1 MDELAQLAQQI
12 RVDASG
18 VQDCTPGHQWG
29 PAVRPYYLIHLI
41 FSGRGTFEAGGR
53 KYALGPNQGFI
64 IYPGA
69 LTVYRADESAP
80 WSYGWMGYSG
90 DLAPMLTRKAGLKRE
105 NPVFSLENAEAL
117 RALIL
122 GAERDMA
129 SLRMGMAGAAGGLL
143 RFLAHIGQNAPEAPS
158 DDPADDY
165 FQRAQWYIQANLDHG
180 VGVADVARFVGLCRS
195 QLFRV
200 FRAAAGCSPRQWIA
214 QCRLSRAQSLL
225 SDSHLSLEE
234 IARSCGYAGA
244 AQLGQSFR
252 RLTGQSPGAFRRRK

>member
-18 VQDCTPGHQWG
+18 VQDCAPGHQWG

-105 NPVFSLENAEAL
+105 NPVFNLENAG
-117 RALIL
+117 R
-122 GAERDMA
+122 
-129 SLRMGMAGAAGGLL
+129 
-143 RFLAHIGQNAPEAPS
+143 
-158 DDPADDY
+158 
-165 FQRAQWYIQANLDHG
+165 
-180 VGVADVARFVGLCRS
+180 
-195 QLFRV
+195 
-200 FRAAAGCSPRQWIA
+200 
-214 QCRLSRAQSLL
+214 
-225 SDSHLSLEE
+225 
-234 IARSCGYAGA
+234 
-244 AQLGQSFR
+244 
-252 RLTGQSPGAFRRRK
+252 

>member
-1 MDELAQLAQQI
+1 
-12 RVDASG
+12 
-18 VQDCTPGHQWG
+18 
-29 PAVRPYYLIHLI
+29 
-41 FSGRGTFEAGGR
+41 
-53 KYALGPNQGFI
+53 
-64 IYPGA
+64 
-69 LTVYRADESAP
+69 
-80 WSYGWMGYSG
+80 MGYSG

-165 FQRAQWYIQANLDHG
+165 FQRAQWYIQANLDHR